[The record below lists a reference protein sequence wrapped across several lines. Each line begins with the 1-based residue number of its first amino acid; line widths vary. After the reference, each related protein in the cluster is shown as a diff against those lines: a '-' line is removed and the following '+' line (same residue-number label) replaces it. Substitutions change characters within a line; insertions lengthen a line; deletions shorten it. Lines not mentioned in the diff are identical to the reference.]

1 MSYTLWLGFL
11 AAVSIVALSPGPSA
25 VTCMSAG
32 LRHGVWR
39 ALPAVAGLQAALII
53 QLAIVAAGLGAVISA
68 SATAFNLLKLAG
80 AAYLIWL
87 GIQRWRAAATPPVD
101 PDASHVPDK
110 QGWSL
115 FTQGLLVNL
124 TNPKAVVFI
133 AALVPQ
139 FIDPHAPQLPQFLI
153 IGLTMCGIDSVVM
166 TGYATL
172 AARCRHW
179 LARPDWM
186 RWQNRAFGT
195 IFIAAGTLLARSQ
208 HGGAG

>member
-1 MSYTLWLGFL
+1 MSYQLWLGFL
-11 AAVSIVALSPGPSA
+11 VAVIVIALSPGPSA
-25 VTCMSAG
+25 VTCMSSG
-32 LRHGVWR
+32 LRHGVLR
-39 ALPAVAGLQAALII
+39 SLPAVAGLQAALII
-53 QLAIVAAGLGAVISA
+53 QLGIVAAGLGAVIAA
-68 SATAFNLLKLAG
+68 SATAFFLLKLAG

-101 PDASHVPDK
+101 PDAASDPSAPDH
-110 QGWSL
+110 QGWAL

-124 TNPKAVVFI
+124 TNPKAIVFI

-172 AARCRHW
+172 AARCRQW
-179 LARPDWM
+179 LSRPDWM
-186 RWQNRAFGT
+186 RWQNRFFGT
-195 IFIAAGTLLARSQ
+195 LFITAGALLARSQ
-208 HGGAG
+208 QT